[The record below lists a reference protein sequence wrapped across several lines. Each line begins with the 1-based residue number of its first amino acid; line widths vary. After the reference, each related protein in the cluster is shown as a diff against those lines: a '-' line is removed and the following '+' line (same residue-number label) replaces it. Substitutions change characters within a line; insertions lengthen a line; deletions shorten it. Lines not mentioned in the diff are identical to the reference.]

1 MSYLGVPEVGDLGL
15 DVVHLHLV
23 RGVEEHGDHPVR
35 LLDPLDAGHRSSP
48 GPTLVSHSDVGGVED
63 GSECRTK
70 VSSFVLMPVLLVKH
84 SPHTN

>member
-35 LLDPLDAGHRSSP
+35 LLDPLDAGHPPVLIPPLPVTQTSVE
-48 GPTLVSHSDVGGVED
+48 LKVAVSVEI
-63 GSECRTK
+63 K
-70 VSSFVLMPVLLVKH
+70 FLPLLPVLLVNH
-84 SPHTN
+84 NPHTH